1 MKIKKEKII
10 FVISFLFSVFTGYLI
25 WGLIELEFKDRG
37 IIGEYSKKNHHALN
51 DILRYL
57 AFLLLPSLTFFFYN
71 YYKNQSFLSDIKI
84 FFCSHEEKNFEKSV
98 KLNLFFILLV
108 LLLLASFLSVNF
120 STALIDS
127 YHEGQRMSSAY
138 KNFLDDSMW
147 SGSYITV
154 GIFYETLSSSIFWK
168 FFDHI
173 SIGIARY
180 TDILYTLTFKLLS
193 IFFIYFLT
201 KLTNLDQNKK
211 IIFFLINSLF
221 FVSLSNY
228 DVANV
233 GLISFREI
241 PIILLLILFIFLI
254 SKKNSLLPIIF
265 ISVLTLLSMFWGID
279 RGLIYNILTLLIF
292 LYLFLSKRYLHGL
305 LLLLF
310 IIIIWTS
317 FFLISKNEFHHF
329 VQNTY
334 LIYKEMSYVHGI
346 IHPTPFSNEPNSS
359 RATKT
364 ILLILICVLIS
375 VNIIFKKEYPI
386 NFKRIIFFLTLVS
399 VGSYLYAL
407 GRSDGPHIK
416 NSFGFPL
423 ITVSIFLTYI
433 ILKNTNIIS
442 KFNYN
447 IISFIFIVFFMV
459 TSDIKPSNIFSIK
472 ERLNKYFYLDDEV
485 YLNEDEKVL
494 VNFLNSKV
502 ESAECVQLFSNDVA
516 LYYLLRKKSC
526 TKFYFVWSVP
536 SVFNQNR
543 FIDELENVNL
553 IIDGGP
559 KNDWDYSL
567 NEKLYLVDEYIK
579 INFKKIESY
588 KSWNILIRD

>member
-25 WGLIELEFKDRG
+25 WGLIELEFKDKG

-71 YYKNQSFLSDIKI
+71 YYKNQSFLSDIKF

-120 STALIDS
+120 STPLIDS

-180 TDILYTLTFKLLS
+180 TDILYTLIFKLLS

-221 FVSLSNY
+221 FVSLLNY
-228 DVANV
+228 EVANV
-233 GLISFREI
+233 GSISFREI

-329 VQNTY
+329 IQNTY

-459 TSDIKPSNIFSIK
+459 TTDIKPSNIFSIK

-502 ESAECVQLFSNDVA
+502 ESAECIQLFSNDVA

-536 SVFNQNR
+536 SVFNQKR

>member
-1 MKIKKEKII
+1 
-10 FVISFLFSVFTGYLI
+10 
-25 WGLIELEFKDRG
+25 
-37 IIGEYSKKNHHALN
+37 
-51 DILRYL
+51 
-57 AFLLLPSLTFFFYN
+57 
-71 YYKNQSFLSDIKI
+71 
-84 FFCSHEEKNFEKSV
+84 
-98 KLNLFFILLV
+98 
-108 LLLLASFLSVNF
+108 
-120 STALIDS
+120 
-127 YHEGQRMSSAY
+127 
-138 KNFLDDSMW
+138 
-147 SGSYITV
+147 
-154 GIFYETLSSSIFWK
+154 
-168 FFDHI
+168 
-173 SIGIARY
+173 
-180 TDILYTLTFKLLS
+180 
-193 IFFIYFLT
+193 
-201 KLTNLDQNKK
+201 
-211 IIFFLINSLF
+211 
-221 FVSLSNY
+221 
-228 DVANV
+228 
-233 GLISFREI
+233 
-241 PIILLLILFIFLI
+241 
-254 SKKNSLLPIIF
+254 
-265 ISVLTLLSMFWGID
+265 
-279 RGLIYNILTLLIF
+279 
-292 LYLFLSKRYLHGL
+292 
-305 LLLLF
+305 
-310 IIIIWTS
+310 
-317 FFLISKNEFHHF
+317 
-329 VQNTY
+329 
-334 LIYKEMSYVHGI
+334 MSYVHGI

-442 KFNYN
+442 KFNYK

-536 SVFNQNR
+536 SVFNQKR

>member
-10 FVISFLFSVFTGYLI
+10 FGVSFLFSIFLGYFI
-25 WGLIELEFKDRG
+25 WGIIELEFIDRG

-57 AFLLLPSLTFFFYN
+57 SFLLFPTLTLLFYK

-84 FFCSHEEKNFEKSV
+84 FFCTNEESVLEKSF
-98 KLNLFFILLV
+98 KLNLFFVFLI

-120 STALIDS
+120 SIPLIDS

-138 KNFLDDSMW
+138 KNFLDGSMW

-168 FFDHI
+168 FFDHV

-180 TDILYTLTFKLLS
+180 ADTFYIFIFKLLS
-193 IFFIYFLT
+193 ILFIYFLT

-211 IIFFLINSLF
+211 IIFFLINSFF
-221 FVSLSNY
+221 FVSFLNY
-228 DVANV
+228 EVADV
-233 GLISFREI
+233 GSISFREI

-254 SKKNSLLPIIF
+254 SRKNSLIPIIF
-265 ISVLTLLSMFWGID
+265 ISVLTLLSMFWSID
-279 RGLIYNILTLLIF
+279 RGLIFNILTLLILF
-292 LYLFLSKRYLHGL
+292 YLFLSKRYLHGFL
-305 LLLLF
+305 LLLS
-310 IIIIWTS
+310 IAITWTS
-317 FFLISKNEFHHF
+317 FFLVSKNEFQYF
-329 VQNTY
+329 IQNTY

-364 ILLILICVLIS
+364 ILLILICLLIS

-386 NFKRIIFFLTLVS
+386 NFKRVIFFLTLVS

-423 ITVSIFLTYI
+423 ITVLIFLTYLF
-433 ILKNTNIIS
+433 LKNTKVNS

-447 IISFIFIVFFMV
+447 VFSSILILFIIAISE
-459 TSDIKPSNIFSIK
+459 IKPSNIFSIK
-472 ERLNKYFYLDDEV
+472 ERLNEYFYFEDKI
-485 YLNEDEKVL
+485 YLNENEKEL
-494 VNFLNSKV
+494 INFLNSKV
-502 ESAECVQLFSNDVA
+502 ESFECIQLFSNDAA

-526 TKFYFVWSVP
+526 TKFYFVWSA
-536 SVFNQNR
+536 SSTFNQAR
-543 FIDELENVNL
+543 FIDELKKVNL

-559 KNDWDYSL
+559 KNDWDFPL
-567 NEKLYLVDEYIK
+567 KEKLYLVDEYIAT
-579 INFKKIESY
+579 NFKKMESY
-588 KSWNILIRD
+588 QSWNILIRN

>member
-221 FVSLSNY
+221 
-228 DVANV
+228 
-233 GLISFREI
+233 
-241 PIILLLILFIFLI
+241 
-254 SKKNSLLPIIF
+254 
-265 ISVLTLLSMFWGID
+265 
-279 RGLIYNILTLLIF
+279 
-292 LYLFLSKRYLHGL
+292 LFLFQIMKSL
-305 LLLLF
+305 
-310 IIIIWTS
+310 
-317 FFLISKNEFHHF
+317 
-329 VQNTY
+329 
-334 LIYKEMSYVHGI
+334 M
-346 IHPTPFSNEPNSS
+346 
-359 RATKT
+359 
-364 ILLILICVLIS
+364 
-375 VNIIFKKEYPI
+375 
-386 NFKRIIFFLTLVS
+386 
-399 VGSYLYAL
+399 
-407 GRSDGPHIK
+407 
-416 NSFGFPL
+416 
-423 ITVSIFLTYI
+423 
-433 ILKNTNIIS
+433 
-442 KFNYN
+442 
-447 IISFIFIVFFMV
+447 
-459 TSDIKPSNIFSIK
+459 
-472 ERLNKYFYLDDEV
+472 LD
-485 YLNEDEKVL
+485 
-494 VNFLNSKV
+494 
-502 ESAECVQLFSNDVA
+502 
-516 LYYLLRKKSC
+516 
-526 TKFYFVWSVP
+526 
-536 SVFNQNR
+536 
-543 FIDELENVNL
+543 
-553 IIDGGP
+553 
-559 KNDWDYSL
+559 
-567 NEKLYLVDEYIK
+567 
-579 INFKKIESY
+579 
-588 KSWNILIRD
+588 